1 MKTARL
7 RTEDENSRIEMDRRG
22 GGRGGDAGIDSV
34 VSRMAWRRDDV
45 SPFGIEHNHRLALSP
60 SGAILARI
68 PDPVLTRLRI
78 DGSAVMLHFRC

>member
-22 GGRGGDAGIDSV
+22 GGGGGDAGIDSV

-45 SPFGIEHNHRLALSP
+45 SPFGIEHNHRFRRV
-60 SGAILARI
+60 ARFSHGF
-68 PDPVLTRLRI
+68 PTR
-78 DGSAVMLHFRC
+78 F